1 MSVVGRVSCV
11 KETCIKQVDFW
22 RVKKGDRLLEVGCGQ
37 GDTTAVL
44 ANAVGASGFIQGIDI
59 APRTYGAPFT
69 IGDATD
75 QLQKSKLGAQID
87 FKLGT

>member
-1 MSVVGRVSCV
+1 SRVV
-11 KETCIKQVDFW
+11 
-22 RVKKGDRLLEVGCGQ
+22 
-37 GDTTAVL
+37 
-44 ANAVGASGFIQGIDI
+44 QGIDI

-87 FKLGT
+87 FKLGTDILKGDITYPDNAFDVAVLSHASGYISSKSELTLMLELLSK